1 MTKLEYKKYRLR
13 QITQLTKYIL
23 TLGTLITIVVVAP
36 NDAVKVISYIGAFLF
51 GGSKFGQN
59 LM

>member
-1 MTKLEYKKYRLR
+1 MTTLEYKKYRLR
-13 QITQLTKYIL
+13 QIIQLAKYVL

-51 GGSKFGQN
+51 GGSKLSQN